1 MQHEIVSDEQSLRT
15 QSVPLGF
22 GKRRTLRSKKHRA
35 ALWRMTDGK
44 CAICGCDLPDSWHAD
59 HIVAWVKCNRT
70 NVHEMQPACR
80 NCNLK
85 KGSN

>member
-1 MQHEIVSDEQSLRT
+1 MA
-15 QSVPLGF
+15 
-22 GKRRTLRSKKHRA
+22 RTLRSKKLRA

-59 HIVAWVKCNRT
+59 HIVAWVKCRKT

-80 NCNLK
+80 SCNLK
-85 KGSN
+85 KGAN